1 MDDKKAT
8 IGLMIIFFLIGII
21 MLYSS
26 VNSILDYYT
35 TGKITFQL
43 KPTLPRFYG
52 EEALVMQIAKIFLGL
67 IFIILSFTYY
77 RKLFTT
83 RTGNK

>member
-21 MLYSS
+21 IIYFS
-26 VNSILDYYT
+26 VDSILDYYT

-52 EEALVMQIAKIFLGL
+52 KEALMMQIANIFLGL
-67 IFIILSFTYY
+67 VFIIVSFTYY
-77 RKLFTT
+77 RKIFTT
-83 RTGNK
+83 RTGSE